1 MGFTYISLTYI
12 RFYLS
17 GSARH
22 SHFETEFEKNSKTY
36 ACTLTKNHLVG
47 WLTSHMNTLSFLQE
61 FLKKGE
67 ISHRWTSPPNRASS
81 LPYEQPLSLLLLYS
95 NLNKKT
101 GIRFSSKKFLH
112 KCLFKIPSWR
122 KIDNAISYFSI
133 SSKKL
138 KRQ

>member
-67 ISHRWTSPPNRASS
+67 ISHR
-81 LPYEQPLSLLLLYS
+81 
-95 NLNKKT
+95 
-101 GIRFSSKKFLH
+101 
-112 KCLFKIPSWR
+112 
-122 KIDNAISYFSI
+122 
-133 SSKKL
+133 
-138 KRQ
+138 